1 MGDDRPAGRGRGD
14 GRGGGR
20 VRPLPLPAVPQR
32 SYRSEALM
40 SRGDIHDLVT
50 SIDGLGFEVERLV
63 EIHRAMA
70 IDHLGRD
77 PVGHLY
83 EDDDVVP
90 DQDHDPQPPAWV
102 TGSEAR
108 GDEP

>member
-1 MGDDRPAGRGRGD
+1 
-14 GRGGGR
+14 
-20 VRPLPLPAVPQR
+20 
-32 SYRSEALM
+32 M

-108 GDEP
+108 GDEPADPLQQIIASRASASGASAPPMERGES